1 MGTLSR
7 IVQALWLGA
16 KLRRS
21 ATWKDWGAFVAVAAP
36 LLTLIAQYASEQG
49 WLPGEVSAEEIDALA
64 LWIWQGSGV
73 VLAYWFRATSEEVGW
88 GKRQEIEEHPDDDAF
103 DSDPYAGGGVLHRL
117 PGVRVQP
124 DSPAH
129 IHPGDDPGPDG
140 FNR

>member
-1 MGTLSR
+1 MGALWR
-7 IVQALWLGA
+7 MVQALWLGA
-16 KLRRS
+16 KLRKS
-21 ATWKDWGAFVAVAAP
+21 ATWKDAGAFAAVAAP
-36 LLTLIAQYASEQG
+36 LLTLIAQYAAEQG

-73 VLAYWFRATSEEVGW
+73 VLAYWFRATSADVGW
-88 GKRQEIEEHPDDDAF
+88 GRQQEIETHPEDVY